1 MAKKVYVIKYA
12 LTQGI
17 RECALA
23 RPWSNQELYCTVKW
37 PSALNGKLFLRK
49 SEVRESLPT
58 AVIAAHEM
66 AEMRIESL
74 KRQIEKLKKLDEKKL
89 TRRLK

>member
-23 RPWSNQELYCTVKW
+23 EPWGDGLFCQVKW
-37 PSALNGKLFLRK
+37 PGGLNGQLFLRK

-58 AVIAAHEM
+58 AVIASVEM
-66 AEMRIESL
+66 AKARIESL
-74 KRQIEKLKKLDEKKL
+74 KKQIAKLEQIDEKKL
-89 TRRLK
+89 TRKLK